1 MTTMTEQAM
10 TVLTR
15 LASEGGEHGGNHENL
30 SPIGAGVGAFIAL
43 IVLLLITMSFN
54 KDR

>member
-1 MTTMTEQAM
+1 MTEHAV

-30 SPIGAGVGAFIAL
+30 NPLGAGIGAFVAL
-43 IVLLLITMSFN
+43 VVLLIITVSFN

>member
-1 MTTMTEQAM
+1 MTEQAM

-15 LASEGGEHGGNHENL
+15 LANEGGEHGGSHENL
-30 SPIGAGVGAFIAL
+30 NPLAAGIGAFVAL
-43 IVLLLITMSFN
+43 VVLLLITMSFN